1 MANKSE
7 LQKQLNDLNNQI
19 NSTSDVNEK
28 KRLENERDNVQRQL
42 DQ

>member
-19 NSTSDVNEK
+19 NSTSDANEK